1 MTTATHVDEY
11 QLETLLDALKMD
23 ALKNIRR
30 NLNLKNMSSLR
41 KKELVQ
47 ALVEHIP
54 ASVPERTKMMDLQQ
68 YTSIVALMTKSGVM
82 PLDQIALE
90 DVFYLSSIG
99 YIHPAEQ
106 DDQPIVVMPSQV
118 MKQFFSLDPKEIMA
132 DVNRNQKVS
141 NILFG
146 IVRYYGF
153 ADLETVKKMVEAYLE
168 EEVEEAWLTNYI
180 SYLADYY
187 GIFYAK
193 DGYLIHQTIRELD
206 SFKQVLK
213 TREELNYY
221 PIPAESM
228 MNLNRYESFEKTAE
242 MAAFSQ
248 FLQDTYSLEAAQAN
262 ELIEQFLYKV
272 QFGHGLQEVVK
283 WFGENIELQNEKDV
297 NAIVEHIAKVV
308 NNTRLWILKGL
319 TPLELAPAQEVSEKK
334 EPVTNNKIPRNA
346 PCPCGSGKKYKRC
359 CMK

>member
-1 MTTATHVDEY
+1 MTTATQVDEY
-11 QLETLLDALKMD
+11 QLDALLDALKMD

-47 ALVEHIP
+47 ALAEHIP

-82 PLDQIALE
+82 PLEQIALE

-99 YIHPAEQ
+99 YIHPSKQE
-106 DDQPIVVMPSQV
+106 DKPVVVMPTQV
-118 MKQFFSLDPKEIMA
+118 MKQFFSLDPKEVMA

-153 ADLETVKKMVEAYLE
+153 ADLEMVKQMVETYLE
-168 EEVEEAWLTNYI
+168 EEVEAEWLNNYI

-187 GIFYAK
+187 GMFYAK

-206 SFKQVLK
+206 SFKQVLE
-213 TREELNYY
+213 TRGDLNYY

-228 MNLNRYESFEKTAE
+228 LNLNRYESFEKTEQMAE
-242 MAAFSQ
+242 FNQ
-248 FLQDTYSLEAAQAN
+248 FLQDTYSLEAAQVN
-262 ELIEQFLYKV
+262 ELMEQFLYKV
-272 QFGHGLQEVVK
+272 QFGHGLQDVVK
-283 WFGENIELQNEKDV
+283 WFGESVELKTEKDF
-297 NAIVEHIAKVV
+297 NAIVEQIAKVV
-308 NNTRLWILKGL
+308 NHTRLWVLKGF
-319 TPLELAPAQEVSEKK
+319 TPLELAPQLEGSENQA
-334 EPVTNNKIPRNA
+334 PVKNNKIPRNA

>member
-1 MTTATHVDEY
+1 MTTATQVDEY

-99 YIHPAEQ
+99 YIHPSKQ
-106 DDQPIVVMPSQV
+106 DDQPIVVMPTQV
-118 MKQFFSLDPKEIMA
+118 MEQFFNLNPKDIMTV
-132 DVNRNQKVS
+132 VNRNQKVS

-153 ADLETVKKMVEAYLE
+153 ADLEMVKKMVEAYLE
-168 EEVEEAWLTNYI
+168 EEVEAEWLNNYV

-187 GIFYAK
+187 GMFYTK

-206 SFKQVLK
+206 SFKQVLNTK
-213 TREELNYY
+213 EDLKYY
-221 PIPAESM
+221 PLPAESM
-228 MNLNRYESFEKTAE
+228 LNLNRYESFEKTAE
-242 MAAFSQ
+242 IVEFSQ

-283 WFGENIELQNEKDV
+283 WFGEKVELQNEKDV
-297 NAIVEHIAKVV
+297 NAIVEQIAKVV
-308 NNTRLWILKGL
+308 NHTRLWVLKGF
-319 TPLELAPAQEVSEKK
+319 TPLELAPQLEGSEKQG
-334 EPVTNNKIPRNA
+334 PVKNNKIPRNA
-346 PCPCGSGKKYKRC
+346 PCACGSGKKYKRC